1 MLSIDSIIDEIIEI
15 EGGLVNDP
23 YDMGG
28 ITKYGITKR
37 TLAAHW
43 GHEVVD
49 SDIINLD
56 LDTAK
61 LIYKQRYYYGPGV
74 NTLPEQVQ
82 PQILDICVNSGP
94 FNAIR
99 LLQDVLRGAGELLE
113 IDGLIGSQTK
123 RACASALLKLG
134 EAELNNLLVNRRI
147 EFYNAIVLV
156 HPEQDKFLK
165 GWLNRAERF
174 RQ

>member
-1 MLSIDSIIDEIIEI
+1 MPSIDSIIDNIIEV

-23 YDMGG
+23 LDMGG

-37 TLAAHW
+37 TLSAHW
-43 GHEVVD
+43 GYEVVD

-61 LIYKQRYYYGPGV
+61 KIYESRYYYGPGI

-82 PQILDICVNSGP
+82 PQVLDICVNSGP

-99 LLQDVLRGAGELLE
+99 LLQDVLRLSGEFLE
-113 IDGLIGSQTK
+113 VDGVLGSQTK
-123 RACASALLKLG
+123 KACASALLKLG
-134 EAELNNLLVNRRI
+134 EKALNGKLVDRRI

-156 HPEQDKFLK
+156 HPEQGKFLK

-174 RQ
+174 R